1 MAKFTIVT
9 SELIRRKY
17 AVEFD
22 TDNVDEAVQLFCDMD
37 EEDKEN
43 SMIWNECDDEQIDAL
58 TLEKETGK

>member
-9 SELIRRKY
+9 SELIRREY

-43 SMIWNECDDEQIDAL
+43 SMIWNECDGEQIDQL
-58 TLEKETGK
+58 TVKKDA